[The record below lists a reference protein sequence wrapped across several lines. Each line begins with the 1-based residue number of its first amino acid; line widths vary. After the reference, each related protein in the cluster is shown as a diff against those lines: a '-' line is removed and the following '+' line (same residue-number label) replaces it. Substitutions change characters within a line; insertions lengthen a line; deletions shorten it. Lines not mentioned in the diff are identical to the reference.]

1 MFVSNFLAEKGKKI
15 LILEKTKILGRK
27 LSITGKGR
35 CNLTNLNE
43 KEEFLNHFH
52 TDKEFLKTAFEKFFS
67 QNTID
72 FFEKIGVKTVS
83 ERGKRVFLKSNNA
96 KEIVFALKNLLKK
109 NKVEIIYKANVK
121 KFIKKENE
129 IIAVKLE
136 NKKIFRAKY
145 FVLATGGSSYP
156 RTGSTG
162 DGYKLAKALGHKII
176 PIRPSLVPFEIKE
189 QRKMEVLNGLILKN
203 VNLKIFVN
211 DKKELEKFGEM
222 QFYKWGISG
231 AIVLNLSRKIVD
243 FLKEKKKIKIS
254 IDLKPALSDEKL
266 TNRLMREFKKFP
278 NLSIEKI
285 LRKLMPQKLIK
296 VCLQETKILFSKN
309 VKIISNNEKIK
320 IVKFLKNFSLE
331 IIKDRGFSE
340 AIITAGGV
348 STKEIYKKNLQS
360 KILKNLFFTGE
371 VIDVDADT
379 GGYNLQWAFS
389 SSYLVAEKL
398 MRNF

>member
-1 MFVSNFLAEKGKKI
+1 MFKS
-15 LILEKTKILGRK
+15 
-27 LSITGKGR
+27 
-35 CNLTNLNE
+35 
-43 KEEFLNHFH
+43 
-52 TDKEFLKTAFEKFFS
+52 FS
-67 QNTID
+67 HRQR
-72 FFEKIGVKTVS
+72 IGVKTAS

-136 NKKIFRAKY
+136 NKKIFRGKY
-145 FVLATGGSSYP
+145 FVLATGGASYP

-162 DGYKLAKALGHKII
+162 DGYKLAKDLGHEII
-176 PIRPSLVPFEIKE
+176 SIRPSLVPFEIKE
-189 QRKMEVLNGLILKN
+189 QKKIEILNGLILKN
-203 VNLKIFVN
+203 VKLKVLVN
-211 DKKELEKFGEM
+211 NKKELEKFGEM

-243 FLKEKKKIKIS
+243 FLNGKKKIKIS

-266 TNRLMREFKKFP
+266 TNRLIREFKKFP

-285 LRKLMPQKLIK
+285 LRKLIPEKLIK
-296 VCLQETKILFSKN
+296 ICLQETKISFSKN

-331 IIKDRGFSE
+331 ITKDRGFSE
-340 AIITAGGV
+340 AIITAGGI
-348 STKEIYKKNLQS
+348 STKEIYKNNLQS

-398 MRNF
+398 MNNEEMKNF

>member
-1 MFVSNFLAEKGKKI
+1 
-15 LILEKTKILGRK
+15 
-27 LSITGKGR
+27 
-35 CNLTNLNE
+35 
-43 KEEFLNHFH
+43 
-52 TDKEFLKTAFEKFFS
+52 
-67 QNTID
+67 
-72 FFEKIGVKTVS
+72 
-83 ERGKRVFLKSNNA
+83 LKSNNA

-136 NKKIFRAKY
+136 NKKIFRGKY
-145 FVLATGGSSYP
+145 FVLATGGASYP

-162 DGYKLAKALGHKII
+162 DGYKLAKDLGHEII
-176 PIRPSLVPFEIKE
+176 SIRPSLVPFEIKE
-189 QRKMEVLNGLILKN
+189 QKKIEILNGLILKN
-203 VNLKIFVN
+203 VKLKVLVN
-211 DKKELEKFGEM
+211 NKKELEKFGEM

-243 FLKEKKKIKIS
+243 FLNGKKKIKIS

-266 TNRLMREFKKFP
+266 TNRLIREFKKFP

-285 LRKLMPQKLIK
+285 LRKLIPEKLIK
-296 VCLQETKILFSKN
+296 ICLQETKISFSKN

-331 IIKDRGFSE
+331 ITKDRGFSE
-340 AIITAGGV
+340 AIITAGGI
-348 STKEIYKKNLQS
+348 STKEIYKNNLQS

-398 MRNF
+398 MNNEEMKNF